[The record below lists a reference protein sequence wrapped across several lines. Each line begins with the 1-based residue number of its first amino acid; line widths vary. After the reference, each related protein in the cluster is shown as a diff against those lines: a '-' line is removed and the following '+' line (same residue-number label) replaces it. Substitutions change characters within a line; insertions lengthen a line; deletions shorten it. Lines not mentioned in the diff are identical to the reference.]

1 MEVKDSYRTIDVANT
16 YNQKIKKSTFI
27 SQAYPLGS
35 QLAVSN
41 ILEKVKKKYY
51 DARHHP
57 YAFRTGLEDIN
68 YRSSDD
74 GEPAGSA
81 GKPILEAIEKYD
93 LTNVLVIV
101 SRYFGGVK
109 LGVGGLRRAFFSSA
123 EECIKSAKVI
133 TKYIYEDIKLEFDYE
148 FVNNVMRLLEKE
160 EIKISNNVS
169 DERVKLCCSV
179 RLCKIEKVKT
189 NLLNITK
196 GNIKILSIKNNNIKS
211 SND

>member
-1 MEVKDSYRTIDVANT
+1 LEVRDSYRTIDVANT
-16 YNQKIKKSTFI
+16 YIQKIKKSTFI
-27 SQAYPLGS
+27 SQVFPLGS
-35 QLAVSN
+35 QLEVSN

-57 YAFRTGLEDIN
+57 FAYRTGLEDIN

-81 GKPILEAIEKYD
+81 GKPILETIQKYD

-123 EECIKSAKVI
+123 DECLKSAKII
-133 TKYIYEDIKLEFDYE
+133 TKYICEDIKLEFDYE

-160 EIKISNNVS
+160 EIKITDNIS
-169 DERVKLCCSV
+169 DERVKLFCSV
-179 RLCKIEKVKT
+179 RLCKTEKIRKS
-189 NLLNITK
+189 LLNVTK
-196 GNIKILSIKNNNIKS
+196 GNIKIFKL
-211 SND
+211 